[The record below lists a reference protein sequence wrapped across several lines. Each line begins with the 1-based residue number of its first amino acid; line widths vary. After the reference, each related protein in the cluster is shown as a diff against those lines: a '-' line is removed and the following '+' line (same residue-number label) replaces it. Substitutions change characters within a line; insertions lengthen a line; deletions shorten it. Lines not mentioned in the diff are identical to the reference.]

1 MLGLTRKQSE
11 SVVIIQGG
19 KVVATLTIKDI
30 KRGSVR
36 IGFDA
41 KSDVRIMRSELL
53 EKEPQ
58 R

>member
-1 MLGLTRKQSE
+1 MLGLTRKQNE

-19 KVVATLTIKDI
+19 KVVAILTIKDI

-41 KSDVRIMRSELL
+41 ESDVRIMRSELL